1 MNHMHLI
8 SNNEASIKNY
18 IITGIIC
25 VPVIIGFVHWYNTQ
39 TTYKKII
46 DKKKQVNYIKVE
58 RPYWILVIMI
68 LTLVSMWLFLPL
80 LLNSVTTSS
89 KDDME
94 GISNQEILKNNQKV
108 VELIQKKSP
117 VKKRNNRNQ
126 LLF

>member
-8 SNNEASIKNY
+8 SNNETSIKNY

-25 VPVIIGFVHWYNTQ
+25 VPVIIVFVHWYNTQ
-39 TTYKKII
+39 TIYKKII

-58 RPYWILVIMI
+58 RPYWILAIMI

-80 LLNSVTTSS
+80 LLNSVNTCS
-89 KDDME
+89 KDDIE

>member
-1 MNHMHLI
+1 MHLI
-8 SNNEASIKNY
+8 SNNETSIKNY

-58 RPYWILVIMI
+58 RPYWILAIMI
-68 LTLVSMWLFLPL
+68 LTLISMWLFLPI
-80 LLNSVTTSS
+80 LLNNVTTCSN
-89 KDDME
+89 DDIE